1 MEARKWWML
10 AVTCLSVIV
19 VSLDLTI
26 LNIALPAIS
35 AALHAGTGDL
45 QWLVD
50 AYSLVFAG
58 VMLPAGVIGDRLGR
72 KRLLLTGLAV
82 FLAASLWCALSVS
95 AGELIAA
102 RALMGL
108 GAGIVFPLSLAVVS
122 AAFGDDDRP
131 KAIGILTAAV
141 ALGLPLGP
149 VLGGLLLQHFSWH
162 SVFWI
167 NVPAACVTLAAGAVL
182 MPESRNPAAPPLD
195 IPGALLP
202 AGAVTCLVWGVIN
215 GPEHGWTALSTW
227 MLLAGSAML
236 LAAFLA
242 RERRSANP
250 VIDPALFQDKRFTWG
265 TAATIAVSVALFG
278 ILFVVPQYLQSVLGD
293 DPISAGLR
301 LLPMMA
307 GLLVA
312 GGAAGQIVRAAGTR
326 IPVAA
331 GLALLTAGL
340 AVLSQVHLATGYP
353 LVAAGLALCG
363 LGTGA
368 SIAAAMDAVMAA
380 AGGDEAGIG
389 ASVNSALRQVGG
401 AIAVAVLGSVLSAGY
416 ARALGP
422 ALTALPARDAAIAR
436 ASITQAAQ
444 LARHLP
450 SGGALQAAAGTAFL
464 HGVNIVVLICAAI
477 TALTALGQ
485 PASYPPRPRQ
495 QPSRGSHPRP
505 PPRQP
510 VRNDVAYDRP
520 RTGLAAGARRPSPAT
535 ASAPVR
541 CSYSANRDTTPP
553 PSSRSR
559 LRRAS
564 RT

>member
-1 MEARKWWML
+1 MRARRWWML

-19 VSLDLTI
+19 VNLDLTI
-26 LNIALPAIS
+26 LNITLPAIS

-50 AYSLVFAG
+50 AYQLVFAA

-72 KRLLLTGLAV
+72 KRLLLAGLAV

-122 AAFGDDDRP
+122 AAFGDDDDRP
-131 KAIGILTAAV
+131 KAIGILAAAV

-149 VLGGLLLQHFSWH
+149 VLGGVLLQHFSWH

-167 NVPAACVTLAAGAVL
+167 NVPAVCATLAAGAVL

-195 IPGALLP
+195 APGALLS
-202 AGAVTCLVWGVIN
+202 AGAVTGLVWGVIN
-215 GPEHGWTALSTW
+215 GQEHGWTAPPTW
-227 MLLAGSAML
+227 VLLAGSAML

-250 VIDPALFQDKRFTWG
+250 VIDPALFRDRRFTWG
-265 TAATIAVSVALFG
+265 TVATVAVTVALFG
-278 ILFVVPQYLQSVLGD
+278 ILFVVPQYLQSVAGD

-301 LLPMMA
+301 LLPVMG

-312 GGAAGQIVRAAGTR
+312 GGAAGQVVRAAGTR
-326 IPVAA
+326 LTVAA
-331 GLALLTAGL
+331 GLAVLTGGL
-340 AVLSQVHLATGYP
+340 VMLSQIHLATGYAY
-353 LVAAGLALCG
+353 VAAGLAVTG

-368 SIAAAMDAVMAA
+368 SVAAAIDAVMAA
-380 AGGDEAGIG
+380 AGGDEAGVG
-389 ASVNSALRQVGG
+389 ASVNSAVRQVGG
-401 AIAVAVLGSVLSAGY
+401 AIAVAVLGGVLSAGY
-416 ARALGP
+416 TRALGP
-422 ALTALPARDAAIAR
+422 ALDALPARDAAIAR

-450 SGGALQAAAGTAFL
+450 AGGALRAAAGSAFL
-464 HGVNIVVLICAAI
+464 HGMSTVMLICAGVAALA
-477 TALTALGQ
+477 ALTSLRYLPGRAA
-485 PASYPPRPRQ
+485 P
-495 QPSRGSHPRP
+495 
-505 PPRQP
+505 
-510 VRNDVAYDRP
+510 
-520 RTGLAAGARRPSPAT
+520 AGAARPQAPAAAAPDADARR
-535 ASAPVR
+535 
-541 CSYSANRDTTPP
+541 
-553 PSSRSR
+553 
-559 LRRAS
+559 
-564 RT
+564 